1 MQRKESSCFDLIQ
14 TFGYLKHF
22 HDNKYRID
30 KIFHTFLSLA
40 FTNHNPIDGK
50 CDYSIMLLTNNEL
63 IWNINYTQNTIWYKN
78 DHFGPLD
85 TIVRKYCYLLFVY
98 LLPHGLMIMWT
109 RIWDMTKTRA
119 FVTEICTILL
129 QQVRILYLHNQC
141 IHAIS
146 RKLAMFDVVLNI
158 LF

>member
-1 MQRKESSCFDLIQ
+1 MEYKLHTEYNMIQ
-14 TFGYLKHF
+14 KWPFWTTGY
-22 HDNKYRID
+22 NSEEI
-30 KIFHTFLSLA
+30 
-40 FTNHNPIDGK
+40 
-50 CDYSIMLLTNNEL
+50 
-63 IWNINYTQNTIWYKN
+63 
-78 DHFGPLD
+78 
-85 TIVRKYCYLLFVY
+85 LLFVY

>member
-1 MQRKESSCFDLIQ
+1 MQRKESSCFDHTQ

-78 DHFGPLD
+78 DHSGPLD

-141 IHAIS
+141 MHAIS
-146 RKLAMFDVVLNI
+146 RKIAMFMFKI

>member
-1 MQRKESSCFDLIQ
+1 MQRKESSCFDHIQ

-30 KIFHTFLSLA
+30 KIFHSFLSLA

-63 IWNINYTQNTIWYKN
+63 IWNINYIQNTIWYKN

-85 TIVRKYCYLLFVY
+85 TIVRKYCYLLFVH

-129 QQVRILYLHNQC
+129 QQVRILYLHNQWM
-141 IHAIS
+141 HAIS
-146 RKLAMFDVVLNI
+146 RKNSNVYVVLKI